1 MFPITEIFSST
12 PSLIPASQLQHPLA
26 QTRRDRRPR
35 PVRKLLVDVCH
46 LPRRLRLPHSRR
58 PRRGLVHRG
67 GGDLPD
73 LRLLLALEHSL
84 GHLRDVRQTRPRP
97 ERTALFRR
105 DVRAQSHGVL
115 QLHPRRDAVAHRP
128 DERVPGSR
136 RVHHRRFLQLHR
148 RREYNLHRPERR
160 GRLVARRHGSF
171 DLGVELELEL
181 LELGDRGIDLSLV
194 LLLGLQRA
202 DVVAGVRH
210 GILHGLKARGVVG
223 HGA

>member
-26 QTRRDRRPR
+26 QTRRDRLPR

-148 RREYNLHRPERR
+148 RREDDLHRPERR
-160 GRLVARRHGSF
+160 GRLVARVRQRDRVGDHGPRGDRHAPPGHTGGHT
-171 DLGVELELEL
+171 DRRVL
-181 LELGDRGIDLSLV
+181 LESRHNVGQGLGPR
-194 LLLGLQRA
+194 RA
-202 DVVAGVRH
+202 LPG
-210 GILHGLKARGVVG
+210 
-223 HGA
+223 